1 MYRNKNRFLVLL
13 LVVSVVCLQATGA
26 VAALPEFVELA
37 KELKPAVVN
46 INTTRMAKVQPP
58 GPRGFGGQGND
69 NFNEFFERFFG
80 GQQNVPRESHSLG
93 SGFVFD
99 ADGHIITNA
108 HVIEGADEIN
118 VTLSDG
124 RSLPATVIGAD
135 KKLDIALLKV
145 EAGASL
151 PVTRL
156 GDSDK
161 LQVGEWVMA
170 IGNPFGLEQTVTA
183 GIVSAKGRVIG
194 AGPYDDFI
202 QTDASINPGNSG
214 GPLFNTSGEVVGINT
229 AIIAR
234 AQGIGFAI
242 PINVAKSII
251 TQLKETGQVSR
262 GWLGVSIQVIDDDL
276 AESLGLDTAGG
287 ALVTSVFTDS
297 PAEKAGFMRQD
308 VIVSFNGKTIDQVQ
322 DLPRIVA
329 ATPVGEAVTV
339 TVVRNG
345 KKVKLN
351 VKVGKMDEDEETVA
365 THLQKGKTTAGIA
378 VSALTPELAERN
390 ELEAGQGVV
399 ITEIDPESTAAKA
412 NLQPGDI
419 ILEING
425 RSIGSLKSYKNAI
438 DGQKG
443 KKPLLLVKRGERV
456 HYTTFMVE

>member
-1 MYRNKNRFLVLL
+1 MYRNKTRLL
-13 LVVSVVCLQATGA
+13 LLLIICSVVSLQATGA

-37 KELKPAVVN
+37 KELKPTVVN
-46 INTTRMAKVQPP
+46 INTTRTAKVQQP
-58 GPRGFGGQGND
+58 GQRGFGGQGND
-69 NFNEFFERFFG
+69 SFNEFFERFFG

-93 SGFVFD
+93 SGFVID
-99 ADGHIITNA
+99 ADGHIVTNA
-108 HVIEGADEIN
+108 HVIDGADEIN

-124 RSLPATVIGAD
+124 RSMPAIVIGAD
-135 KKLDIALLKV
+135 KKLDLALLKV

-151 PVTRL
+151 PIARF

-214 GPLFNTSGEVVGINT
+214 GPLFNTAGEVVGINT

-242 PINVAKSII
+242 PINVARNVV
-251 TQLKETGQVSR
+251 TQLKETGHVSR
-262 GWLGVSIQVIDDDL
+262 GWLGVSIQIIDDDL
-276 AESLGLDTAGG
+276 AESLGLDVTGG
-287 ALVTSVFTDS
+287 ALVTNVFADS
-297 PAEKAGFMRQD
+297 PAEQAGFMRQD
-308 VIVSFNGKTIDQVQ
+308 VIISFNGKTIEHVR

-329 ATPVGEAVTV
+329 ATPVGSAVSV

-345 KKVKLN
+345 KKVELSAEI
-351 VKVGKMDEDEETVA
+351 GKMDEEQETVV
-365 THLQKGKTTAGIA
+365 THLQQGKTTAGIA
-378 VSALTPELAERN
+378 VSALTPELAKRH

-412 NLQPGDI
+412 DLRPGDI

-425 RSIGSLKSYKNAI
+425 QSVGSPKEYKKALV
-438 DGQKG
+438 GQEG
-443 KKPLLLVKRGERV
+443 KKPLLLIKRGARV
-456 HYTTFMVE
+456 HYTTFLVE

>member
-1 MYRNKNRFLVLL
+1 MYRNRSRFIVLL
-13 LVVSVVCLQATGA
+13 LVILAFSLQATGVA
-26 VAALPEFVELA
+26 AALPEFVALA

-46 INTTRMAKVQPP
+46 ISTTRTAKAQSP

-69 NFNEFFERFFG
+69 SFNEFFERFFG

-93 SGFVFD
+93 SGFVID
-99 ADGHIITNA
+99 ADGHIVTNA
-108 HVIEGADEIN
+108 HVIDGADEIN

-124 RSLPATVIGAD
+124 RSLPAIVIGAD
-135 KKLDIALLKV
+135 KKLDLALLKI
-145 EAGASL
+145 EAGGSL
-151 PVTRL
+151 PITRL

-214 GPLFNTSGEVVGINT
+214 GPLFNTAGEVVGINT

-242 PINVAKSII
+242 PVNVARSVI
-251 TQLKETGQVSR
+251 TQLKETGHVSR

-276 AESLGLDTAGG
+276 AESLGLDVTGG
-287 ALVTSVFTDS
+287 ALVTNVFADS

-308 VIVSFNGKTIDQVQ
+308 VIISFNDKTIEHVR

-329 ATPVGEAVTV
+329 ATPIGAAVNV

-345 KKVKLN
+345 KKVKLRA
-351 VKVGKMDEDEETVA
+351 KVGKMDEGEETVV
-365 THLQKGKTTAGIA
+365 THLQQGKTTAGLA
-378 VSALTPELAERN
+378 VSALTPELAERH

-399 ITEIDPESTAAKA
+399 ITEIDAESTAAKA
-412 NLQPGDI
+412 DLRPGDI
-419 ILEING
+419 LLEING
-425 RSIGSLKSYKNAI
+425 RSIGSPKEYKKALA
-438 DGQKG
+438 GQEG
-443 KKPLLLVKRGERV
+443 KKPLLLIKRGERV
-456 HYTTFMVE
+456 HYTTFLVE